1 MTELLPTSTKIEKS
15 NTYSEEYRT
24 SIMYALPAMQSGHN
38 ACPDATDCAQMCIDT
53 TGRMPMVKAAR
64 EYRSSLFYDNRAE
77 FGAKLIAETEDNIRR
92 NDKKG
97 LRTAQRLNGTTDY
110 AWEHIRFDYTRMRN
124 GDILN
129 IGEFPAKTIAQYRR
143 SMPELFPDV
152 QFYDYT
158 KSVKR
163 ARQHASGK
171 MPSNYHLTFSRSELT
186 PDSLVTELVE
196 AGQNV
201 AVVFDEIPETW
212 LGLPVINGDEHDLR
226 FLDSTTG
233 VIVGLKAKGPKAKK
247 DTTGFVVRLVTEII
261 DGQIVRIDS

>member
-1 MTELLPTSTKIEKS
+1 MTELLTTSTKIEKS

-53 TGRMPMVKAAR
+53 TGRMPMVRAAR
-64 EYRSSLFYDNRAE
+64 EYRSNLFYDQRAE

-110 AWEHIRFDYTRMRN
+110 AWEHIRFD
-124 GDILN
+124 G
-129 IGEFPAKTIAQYRR
+129 Q
-143 SMPELFPDV
+143 SMPERFQDV

-163 ARQHASGK
+163 ARQHANGQ

-196 AGQNV
+196 SGQNV

-212 LGLPVINGDEHDLR
+212 LGLEVINGDEHDLR
-226 FLDSTTG
+226 FLDPTTG

-247 DTTGFVVRLVTEII
+247 DQTGFVVRLVTEII

>member
-1 MTELLPTSTKIEKS
+1 MTELLTTSAKIEKS
-15 NTYSEEYRT
+15 NTFSEEYRT
-24 SIMYALPAMQSGHN
+24 SIMYALPAWQSGHN
-38 ACPDATDCAQMCIDT
+38 ACPDATDCAKMCIDT

-64 EYRSSLFYDNRAE
+64 EYRSSLFYDDRAE

-110 AWEHIRFDYTRMRN
+110 AWEHIRFD
-124 GDILN
+124 G
-129 IGEFPAKTIAQYRR
+129 Q
-143 SMPELFPDV
+143 SMPERFQDV

-163 ARQHASGK
+163 ARQHVAGN

-196 AGQNV
+196 SGQNV
-201 AVVFDEIPETW
+201 AVVFDAIPETW
-212 LGLPVINGDEHDLR
+212 LGLEVINGDEHDLR
-226 FLDSTTG
+226 FLDPTTG

-247 DTTGFVVRLVTEII
+247 DTAGFVVRLVTKIVDGKIVAI
-261 DGQIVRIDS
+261 DA